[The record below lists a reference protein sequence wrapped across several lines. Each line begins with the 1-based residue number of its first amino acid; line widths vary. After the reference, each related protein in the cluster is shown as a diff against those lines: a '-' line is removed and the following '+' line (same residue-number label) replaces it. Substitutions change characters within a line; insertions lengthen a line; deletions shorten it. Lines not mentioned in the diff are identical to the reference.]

1 MASKKN
7 YSRYFI
13 ILQEDEKGYALATDK
28 LPSGYVKLEI
38 KNDKCKISFY
48 VQNLKKQMGPYCMVL
63 ICGKKDVKKVLKL
76 GELNIDDHGRA
87 EKTFE
92 CSGDNIMSLG
102 INTDKVIGASIMK
115 FVDVNRVSVMNGFSC
130 TNIPTDWKNYELLEE
145 KKTRNVEETS
155 PKIVKNIKPSVFDD
169 YEKSIKSEEKEDGK
183 LSNEKEKH
191 EEVKREEVK
200 CEEIKHEEEIKR
212 ENHED
217 LSNDEE
223 SRKDKEKDK
232 EKGKDKES
240 MQDFFMSLVEDLEEM
255 KDVCPEIKKCKWYK
269 VAQGKLDNTQDA
281 LNYNKYTVIYYPMM
295 NYSGYIRDKGHYL
308 FGYKH
313 DKDGGI
319 KYLVY
324 GIPGTKR
331 KEDQP
336 YGGRYGFVTWVPKHM
351 ESDED
356 GYWLMFY
363 DFRNSTIVIP
373 MK

>member
-13 ILQEDEKGYALATDK
+13 ILQEDEKGYALASDK

-48 VQNLKKQMGPYCMVL
+48 VQNLKNQMGPYCMVL

-92 CSGDNIMSLG
+92 CSGDNIMNLG

-130 TNIPTDWKNYELLEE
+130 TNIPTDWKSYELLEE
-145 KKTRNVEETS
+145 KKTRHEEENP
-155 PKIVKNIKPSVFDD
+155 PKIVKSTRPSVFDD
-169 YEKSIKSEEKEDGK
+169 YEKSIKSEGKEDIMP
-183 LSNEKEKH
+183 SNEKEK
-191 EEVKREEVK
+191 REEVK
-200 CEEIKHEEEIKR
+200 SDEEKNKMESNENLRNSEEER
-212 ENHED
+212 
-217 LSNDEE
+217 
-223 SRKDKEKDK
+223 
-232 EKGKDKES
+232 KDKES
-240 MQDFFMSLVEDLEEM
+240 MKDFFMSLVEDLEEM
-255 KDVCPEIKKCKWYK
+255 KDICPEIKRCRWYK
-269 VAQGKLDNTQDA
+269 VSHGKLDNTQDA

-295 NYSGYIRDKGHYL
+295 NYSGYIRNKGHYL
-308 FGYKH
+308 FGYKQ
-313 DKDGGI
+313 DKDGKI

-336 YGGRYGFVTWVPKHM
+336 YGGKSGFVTWVPKHM